1 MNHVLDPGPTGFRIC
16 RGADPMGRTAAIPVA
31 APEPTAS
38 LRRAPRSCAHC
49 GLDLGAGHRE
59 QDGPFCCQGC
69 RTVYHLIHDAGLD
82 RYYELR
88 RGETAPAPQL
98 RPDNFAW
105 LDLQLE
111 DPAHRVGEGVVR
123 LRLDLQG
130 VHCAACVWLLEQ
142 LFARRPAGR
151 DLCINPALGTVELV
165 WDTRLGSLRDYLAEA
180 EGFGYR
186 FGPAHAKPAPRSRGI
201 LVRMAVA
208 VAAAMNVMMFSL
220 SYYFG
225 LAPGE
230 QGPAYVMFGRL
241 SFALCTV
248 AVAFGGWPFFTA
260 AWRGLRRRVVHLDL
274 PIALGILLSW
284 GGSVHAYLTAG
295 PAAAY
300 FDTVTIFVA
309 LMLVGRWL
317 QEWVLERNRN
327 SLLASGG
334 IADLYARR
342 LVDGR
347 LQAVAA
353 AELRTGDEIWVAPGD
368 LVPVAGV
375 PLHREALV
383 SLDWITG
390 ESAAQVRRPG
400 ERVPAGAI
408 NAGETGFR
416 LAAVEDFSDSQL
428 HDLLR
433 LDAAREADADAPRDA
448 WHRIATVYVAA
459 VLALATIGFLA
470 WRGAGLQRAVAVA
483 VSVLVVTCPCAL
495 GLAVPLARE
504 LVHVGLRRRGVLLRR
519 SSYLEK
525 ALRVRKILFDKTGTL
540 TRGLLALADA
550 SRREALGL
558 PLAERRV
565 LWNMT
570 GRSSHPVSRCV
581 AAALSLNDAASVHD
595 GAARLDPAADDVRE
609 IPGEGL
615 VWERDDAVWRFGRPA
630 FALPDAAATGYA
642 GRSVFSRDGAPLAAL
657 ALVEEMKSDAASEVA
672 RLQAAGYEVHLLSG
686 DAPERVQAAAAAL
699 GLDAGRARGGLSPQA
714 KADAVRALDERDTL
728 MVGDGLNDSPSFD
741 AAWTAATPA
750 VDRAVLPHK
759 ADFYYLG
766 DGVAAVRRSLDAAR
780 RLRDVQRGNLAFSG
794 IYNLVAVGLCLS
806 GLVTPVVA
814 AVLMPVSSVTVVV
827 VTAVRLGA
835 RRSLWT
841 SC

>member
-1 MNHVLDPGPTGFRIC
+1 MAKP
-16 RGADPMGRTAAIPVA
+16 AAIPAA
-31 APEPTAS
+31 APEPIAS
-38 LRRAPRSCAHC
+38 VRRLPRTCAHC
-49 GLDLGAGHRE
+49 GLDLGPDHRE
-59 QDGPFCCQGC
+59 QDGPFCCGGC
-69 RTVYHLIHDAGLD
+69 RAVYGLIHGAGLD
-82 RYYELR
+82 RYYDLR
-88 RGETAPAPQL
+88 RGESAPSPQL

-111 DPAHRVGEGVVR
+111 DPAHRVGEGVVG

-142 LFARRPAGR
+142 LFARRAAGR
-151 DLCINPALGTVELV
+151 DLRINPALGTVELV

-180 EGFGYR
+180 EAFGYR
-186 FGPAHAKPAPRSRGI
+186 FGPAHVKPTPRSRGI
-201 LVRMAVA
+201 LVRLAVTT
-208 VAAAMNVMMFSL
+208 AAAMNVMMFSL

-241 SFALCTV
+241 SLALCTV
-248 AVAFGGWPFFTA
+248 AVGVGGWPFFAA

-274 PIALGILLSW
+274 PIALGMLLSW

-295 PAAAY
+295 PEHAY

-317 QEWVLERNRN
+317 QEWVIERNRN

-334 IADLYARR
+334 VADLYARR

-347 LQAVAA
+347 LQAVSA
-353 AELRTGDEIWVAPGD
+353 AELRTGDEIWIAPGD

-375 PLHREALV
+375 PLHREVLV

-390 ESAAQVRRPG
+390 ESDAQVRRPG
-400 ERVPAGAI
+400 ERVPAGAF

-416 LAAVEDFSDSQL
+416 LAAVEDFSDSRL

-433 LDAAREADADAPRDA
+433 LDDARGDDADAPRDA
-448 WHRIATVYVAA
+448 WHRIATVYVGVVLLLAA
-459 VLALATIGFLA
+459 TGFAA
-470 WRGAGLQRAVAVA
+470 WLGAGLQRAVAVA

-504 LVHVGLRRRGVLLRR
+504 LVHVGLRRHGVLLRR
-519 SSYLEK
+519 NSYLEK

-540 TRGLLALADA
+540 TRGLLALTDD
-550 SRREALGL
+550 SRRELLVL
-558 PLAERRV
+558 PAAERRV

-570 GRSSHPVSRCV
+570 SRSGHPVSRCV
-581 AAALSLNDAASVHD
+581 AAALSLSDAAAPGD

-609 IPGEGL
+609 VPGEGL
-615 VWERDDAVWRFGRPA
+615 AWERDGAVWRFGRPA
-630 FALPDAAATGYA
+630 FALPAAGAVDGDLQAHA
-642 GRSVFSRDGAPLAAL
+642 GCSVFSRDGAPLASL
-657 ALVEEMKSDAASEVA
+657 TLVEEMKSDAVAEVA

-686 DAPERVQAAAAAL
+686 DAPARVRSAAAAL
-699 GLDAGRARGGLSPQA
+699 GLAAGRARGGLSPQA
-714 KADAVRALDERDTL
+714 KADAVRELDDRDTL
-728 MVGDGLNDSPSFD
+728 MIGDGLNDSPSFD

-780 RLRDVQRGNLAFSG
+780 RLRAVQRGNLVFAG
-794 IYNLVAVGLCLS
+794 VYNLIAIGLCLS
-806 GLVTPVVA
+806 GAVTPVVA
-814 AVLMPVSSVTVVV
+814 AVLMPVSSVTVVAA
-827 VTAVRLGA
+827 TAARLGA
-835 RRSLWT
+835 GRSPWT
-841 SC
+841 S

>member
-1 MNHVLDPGPTGFRIC
+1 
-16 RGADPMGRTAAIPVA
+16 MGRPAAIPNA
-31 APEPTAS
+31 APEASAAAHRRPT
-38 LRRAPRSCAHC
+38 SCAHC
-49 GLDLGAGHRE
+49 GLDLGPGHRE

-69 RTVYHLIHDAGLD
+69 RAVYQLIHGAGLD
-82 RYYELR
+82 RYYDLR
-88 RGETAPAPQL
+88 RGGTAPSPQL

-105 LDLQLE
+105 LELLLQ
-111 DPAHRVGEGVVR
+111 DPAHGVGEGVVR

-142 LFARRPAGR
+142 LFARRAAGR
-151 DLCINPALGTVELV
+151 DLRINPALGTVELV
-165 WDTRLGSLRDYLAEA
+165 WDTRLGDLRDYLAEA
-180 EGFGYR
+180 ESFGYR

-201 LVRMAVA
+201 LLRLAVA

-241 SFALCTV
+241 SLALCTV
-248 AVAFGGWPFFTA
+248 AVGFGGWPFFTA
-260 AWRGLRRRVVHLDL
+260 AWLGLRRRVVHLDL

-284 GGSVHAYLTAG
+284 GGSVHAYLSAG
-295 PAAAY
+295 PESAY

-327 SLLASGG
+327 SLLSSGG

-342 LVDGR
+342 LVAGR
-347 LQAVAA
+347 LQAVSAS
-353 AELRTGDEIWVAPGD
+353 ELRAGDEIWVAPGD

-390 ESAAQVRRPG
+390 EADAQVRRPG
-400 ERVPAGAI
+400 ERVPAGAF
-408 NAGETGFR
+408 NAGDTGFR
-416 LAAVEDFSDSQL
+416 LAAVEDFSDSRL

-433 LDAAREADADAPRDA
+433 LDGARDADAEAPRDA
-448 WHRIATVYVAA
+448 WHRIATAYVAV
-459 VLALATIGFLA
+459 VLALAATGFAA
-470 WRGAGLQRAVAVA
+470 WSGAGLQKAAAVA

-519 SSYLEK
+519 NSYLEK

-540 TRGLLALADA
+540 TRGLLALSDA
-550 SRREALGL
+550 SRRDLLAL
-558 PLAERRV
+558 PAAERRV
-565 LWNMT
+565 LWNLT

-581 AAALSLNDAASVHD
+581 AAALSLSDAAVGD
-595 GAARLDPAADDVRE
+595 AGAAVLDPAADDVRE
-609 IPGEGL
+609 VPGEGL
-615 VWERDDAVWRFGRPA
+615 VWERDGVVWRFGRPT
-630 FALPDAAATGYA
+630 FALPAPGAADAFA
-642 GRSVFSRDGAPLAAL
+642 GRSVFSRDGAPLTAL
-657 ALVEEMKSDAASEVA
+657 ALAEEMKADAAAEVA
-672 RLQAAGYEVHLLSG
+672 RLQADGYEVHLLSG
-686 DAPERVQAAAAAL
+686 DAPARVAAAAAAL
-699 GLDAGRARGGLSPQA
+699 GLRADRARGGLDPQA

-728 MVGDGLNDSPSFD
+728 MIGDGLNDSPSFD

-766 DGVAAVRRSLDAAR
+766 DGVAAVRRSLEAAR
-780 RLRDVQRGNLAFSG
+780 RLRAVQRGNLAFAG
-794 IYNLVAVGLCLS
+794 VYNLIAVGLCLS
-806 GLVTPVVA
+806 GAVTPVVA
-814 AVLMPVSSVTVVV
+814 AVLMPVSSVTVVAA
-827 VTAVRLGA
+827 TAARLGSG
-835 RRSLWT
+835 RSAWT
-841 SC
+841 SS

>member
-1 MNHVLDPGPTGFRIC
+1 
-16 RGADPMGRTAAIPVA
+16 MGRPAAIPDT
-31 APEPTAS
+31 APEAIAAAHRQPGA
-38 LRRAPRSCAHC
+38 CAHC
-49 GLDLGAGHRE
+49 GLDLGPGHRE

-69 RTVYHLIHDAGLD
+69 RAVYHLIHGAGLD
-82 RYYELR
+82 RYYDLR
-88 RGETAPAPQL
+88 RGETAPSPLL

-105 LDLQLE
+105 LDLLLA
-111 DPAHRVGEGVVR
+111 DPAHDVGEGVVS

-142 LFARRPAGR
+142 LFARRAAGR
-151 DLCINPALGTVELV
+151 DLRINPALGTVELV

-186 FGPAHAKPAPRSRGI
+186 FGPAHAKPTPRSRGI
-201 LVRMAVA
+201 LLRLAVA

-225 LAPGE
+225 LARGE

-241 SFALCTV
+241 SLALCTV
-248 AVAFGGWPFFTA
+248 AAAFGGWPFFAA

-295 PAAAY
+295 PESAY

-347 LQAVAA
+347 LQAVSAS
-353 AELRTGDEIWVAPGD
+353 ELRVGDEIWVAPGD

-390 ESAAQVRRPG
+390 ESDAQVRRPG
-400 ERVPAGAI
+400 ERVPAGAF
-408 NAGETGFR
+408 NAGDTGFR
-416 LAAVEDFSDSQL
+416 LAAVEDFSDSRL

-433 LDAAREADADAPRDA
+433 LDGARDADADAPRDA
-448 WHRIATVYVAA
+448 WHRIATVYVAVVL
-459 VLALATIGFLA
+459 VLAATGFAA
-470 WRGAGLQRAVAVA
+470 WSGAGLQRAAAVA

-504 LVHVGLRRRGVLLRR
+504 LVHVGLRRQGVLLRR
-519 SSYLEK
+519 NSYLEK

-540 TRGLLALADA
+540 TRGLLALADD
-550 SRREALGL
+550 SRRDLLAR

-565 LWNMT
+565 LWNLT

-581 AAALSLNDAASVHD
+581 AAALSLNDATAD
-595 GAARLDPAADDVRE
+595 GAAVLDPAADDVRE
-609 IPGEGL
+609 VPGEGL
-615 VWERDDAVWRFGRPA
+615 VWERDGVVWRFGRPA
-630 FALPDAAATGYA
+630 FALPGAGAAAAHA
-642 GRSVFSRDGAPLAAL
+642 GRSVFSRDGEPLASL
-657 ALVEEMKSDAASEVA
+657 ALVEEMKVDAAAEVA

-686 DAPERVQAAAAAL
+686 DAPARVRAAAAAL
-699 GLDAGRARGGLSPQA
+699 GLRADRAHGGLSPQA
-714 KADAVRALDERDTL
+714 KADAVRALDDRDTL
-728 MVGDGLNDSPSFD
+728 MIGDGLNDSPSFD

-780 RLRDVQRGNLAFSG
+780 RLRAVQRGNLAFAG
-794 IYNLVAVGLCLS
+794 VYNLVAVGLCLS
-806 GLVTPVVA
+806 GAVTPVVA
-814 AVLMPVSSVTVVV
+814 AVLMPVSSVTVVAA
-827 VTAVRLGA
+827 TAARLGA
-835 RRSLWT
+835 RRSPWT
-841 SC
+841 S

>member
-1 MNHVLDPGPTGFRIC
+1 M
-16 RGADPMGRTAAIPVA
+16 
-31 APEPTAS
+31 
-38 LRRAPRSCAHC
+38 HC
-49 GLDLGAGHRE
+49 GLELGPDHRE
-59 QDGPFCCQGC
+59 QDGPFCCRGC
-69 RTVYHLIHDAGLD
+69 RAVHDLIHGAGLD

-88 RGETAPAPQL
+88 RGESAPAPQL

-105 LDLQLE
+105 LELLLE
-111 DPAHRVGEGVVR
+111 DPAHGVGEGVVR
-123 LRLDLQG
+123 LRLELQG

-142 LFARRPAGR
+142 LFARRAAGR
-151 DLCINPALGTVELV
+151 DLRINPALGTVEIV

-186 FGPAHAKPAPRSRGI
+186 FGPAHARPAPRSRGI
-201 LVRMAVA
+201 LVRLAVA

-241 SFALCTV
+241 SLALCTV
-248 AVAFGGWPFFTA
+248 AVAVGGWPFFTA
-260 AWRGLRRRVVHLDL
+260 AWQGLRRRVVHLDL
-274 PIALGILLSW
+274 PIALGMILSW

-295 PAAAY
+295 PESAY

-317 QEWVLERNRN
+317 QEWVIERNRN
-327 SLLASGG
+327 SLLSSGG

-347 LQAVAA
+347 LQAVSAS
-353 AELRTGDEIWVAPGD
+353 ELRAGDEIWIAPGD

-390 ESAAQVRRPG
+390 ESAAQVRLPG
-400 ERVPAGAI
+400 ERVPAGAF
-408 NAGETGFR
+408 NTGETGFR
-416 LAAVEDFSDSQL
+416 LAAVEDFSDSRL
-428 HDLLR
+428 HELLR
-433 LDAAREADADAPRDA
+433 LDDARVADAAAPRDA
-448 WHRIATVYVAA
+448 WHRIATAYVVA
-459 VLALATIGFLA
+459 VLALSVIGFVT
-470 WRGAGLQRAVAVA
+470 WYGAGPQRAVAVA

-504 LVHVGLRRRGVLLRR
+504 LAHVGLRRRGVLLRR
-519 SSYLEK
+519 DSYLEK

-540 TRGLLALADA
+540 TRGLLALSDA
-550 SRREALGL
+550 SRRELLAL
-558 PLAERRV
+558 PAAERRV
-565 LWNMT
+565 LWNLA
-570 GRSSHPVSRCV
+570 GRSGHPVSRCV
-581 AAALSLNDAASVHD
+581 AAALSLNDAAAPL
-595 GAARLDPAADDVRE
+595 GADRLDPAADDVRE
-609 IPGEGL
+609 VPGEGL
-615 VWERDDAVWRFGRPA
+615 VWERDGVVWRFGRPS
-630 FALPDAAATGYA
+630 FAVPASAGASA

-657 ALVEEMKSDAASEVA
+657 ALVEEMKTDAAAEVA

-686 DAPERVQAAAAAL
+686 DAPARVLETAAAL
-699 GLDAGRARGGLSPQA
+699 GLAPGRARGGLTPRG
-714 KADAVRALDERDTL
+714 KADAVRALDDRDTL

-759 ADFYYLG
+759 ADFYFLG
-766 DGVAAVRRSLDAAR
+766 DGVAAVRRSLEAAH
-780 RLRDVQRGNLAFSG
+780 RLRVVQRGNLVFAG
-794 IYNLVAVGLCLS
+794 IYNLTAVGLCLA
-806 GLVTPVVA
+806 GVVTPVVA
-814 AVLMPVSSVTVVV
+814 AVLMPVSSVTVVAA
-827 VTAVRLGA
+827 TAARLGA
-835 RRSLWT
+835 GRSPWT
-841 SC
+841 S